1 MFNYYQQESTNIF
14 KPVKPLQPQQ
24 VRVLD
29 WCLGLGGEAGEVLDL
44 LKHAIFHEDTELDKM
59 ELAKELGDV
68 LWYVSAIATTCGIDL
83 ADIAELNKAK
93 LKHRYNGVYSVE
105 ASANRHEKEKDLKN
119 TPIYRCLA
127 SRICNDHSA
136 PLNVIFIGPDGSG
149 KTTITTKL
157 AELTGMKRIKCDYR
171 QEDKPRTAINM
182 LNNDVDVIYDRF
194 YFPDELIYSAV
205 KDMPLEDSYRASL
218 YDIWDTL
225 KLVNPVFVY
234 VDADI
239 DELIDRSKNWA
250 DDYVVVEQLTRIKA
264 EYESFLSAMEA
275 RKVPIIK
282 IDTTGLEIGTYGY
295 DGTIQI
301 LLEQLN
307 SISVKYG
314 TSNIS
319 AEGGLK
325 L

>member
-14 KPVKPLQPQQ
+14 KPVKTLQPQQ
-24 VRVLD
+24 VRLLD

-93 LKHRYNGVYSVE
+93 LKHRYNGTYSAE
-105 ASANRHEKEKDLKN
+105 ASANRHAKERDLKN

-127 SRICNDHSA
+127 SRICNDHNA

-149 KTTITTKL
+149 KTTLTTKL
-157 AELTGMKRIKCDYR
+157 ADLTGMKRIKCDYR

-182 LNNDVDVIYDRF
+182 LNDDVGVIYDRF

-205 KDMPLEDSYRASL
+205 KGIPLNDSYKASL

-239 DELIDRSKNWA
+239 DELIERSKVWA
-250 DDYVVVEQLTRIKA
+250 DNYVSVEQLAQIKS
-264 EYESFLSAMEA
+264 EYESFLSSMEIN
-275 RKVPIIK
+275 KVPIIK
-282 IDTTGLEIGTYGY
+282 IDTTSLAVDTYGY
-295 DGTIQI
+295 DGMIQFLI
-301 LLEQLN
+301 EQLN
-307 SISVKYG
+307 RISAKYG

-319 AEGGLK
+319 AEGGLQ